1 MNVFEPTLH
10 VVEPSVDTDV
20 INPSQPTGREVIQM
34 FARRTGQIPDTG
46 QLRIPVIQAQWV
58 YDCIQERRRFKYSD
72 GWEIL

>member
-20 INPSQPTGREVIQM
+20 INPSQPTGREAIQM

-58 YDCIQERRRFKYSD
+58 YDCIQERRRFKYGD